1 MCYKMIEMVGPRDL
15 KIILTNDDGFQA
27 PGLRAL
33 HRCLQDFGNI
43 YIVAP
48 EIPQSGIG
56 HTVTTRSPIG
66 VDEIEKDRFSVR
78 GSPADCTRIALKVIC
93 PDADWVISGINPG
106 ANLGSD
112 VYQSGTVA
120 AAREAAIL
128 GRKAIGVSQYIGK
141 DHQIDW
147 DMTKYHAEP
156 VLKMLLGKNLTYG
169 AFWNVNLPHPLRQDA
184 DLEYVYCEL
193 DKNPHAYEYIKDGRD
208 YIYKGTIH
216 ERPREPGKDV
226 DVCFGGKVSITCIS
240 I

>member
-1 MCYKMIEMVGPRDL
+1 M
-15 KIILTNDDGFQA
+15 KIILTNDDGIQA
-27 PGLRAL
+27 PGLHAL
-33 HRCLQDFGNI
+33 YLCLMDLGKI

-48 EIPQSGIG
+48 ESPQSGIG
-56 HTVTTRSPIG
+56 HKVTTRSPIG
-66 VDEIEKDRFSVR
+66 VNEIEKGRFSVK
-78 GSPADCTRIALKVIC
+78 GSPADCTRIALKAIC

-128 GRKAIGVSQYIGK
+128 GRKAIAVSQYIGK

-147 DMTKYHAEP
+147 DATKYHAGP
-156 VLKMLLGKNLTYG
+156 VLKMLLGKNLVCG
-169 AFWNVNLPHPLRQDA
+169 FFWNVNLPHPLRQDSN
-184 DLEYVYCEL
+184 LGHVCCNL
-193 DKNPHAYEYIKDGRD
+193 DKNPHEYEYIKEGND

-226 DVCFGGKVSITCIS
+226 DICFGGKMSITCIP

>member
-1 MCYKMIEMVGPRDL
+1 M
-15 KIILTNDDGFQA
+15 KIILTNDDGIQA
-27 PGLRAL
+27 PGLHAL
-33 HRCLQDFGNI
+33 YLCLQDLGKI

-48 EIPQSGIG
+48 ESPQSGVG
-56 HTVTTRSPIG
+56 HKVTTRSPIG
-66 VDEIEKDRFSVR
+66 VDEIEKDRFSVK

-147 DMTKYHAEP
+147 DTTKYHAEP
-156 VLKMLLGKNLTYG
+156 VLQMLLGENLANG
-169 AFWNVNLPHPLRQDA
+169 FFWNVNLPHPLRQDSN
-184 DLEYVYCEL
+184 LEYVCCNL
-193 DKNPHAYEYIKDGRD
+193 DKNPHKYEYIKEGND